1 MNNECSV
8 GQGVIILGDG
18 AVNKMYMIKI
28 SGLLLGNKTP
38 SYNNIEIELK
48 DY

>member
-8 GQGVIILGDG
+8 DQGVIILGDG